1 MEGGKSNFSLFK
13 QRNDSLAAH
22 LPVEHVAGLR
32 PGKVGLG
39 KVVHKYDAF
48 PYMIS
53 VGLVLGLVLI
63 QIHVKQMYVIL
74 FP

>member
-1 MEGGKSNFSLFK
+1 M
-13 QRNDSLAAH
+13 
-22 LPVEHVAGLR
+22 EHVAGLR

>member
-1 MEGGKSNFSLFK
+1 M
-13 QRNDSLAAH
+13 
-22 LPVEHVAGLR
+22 EHVAGLR
-32 PGKVGLG
+32 PGKVGLD

-48 PYMIS
+48 PYLNS
-53 VGLVLGLVLI
+53 DGLVLVLVLI